1 MGFRNSKN
9 SRQIRSNSTIKF
21 NKKWNI
27 RLAHKKNTESLMKE
41 KRKLINFNNNKP
53 NTGISQDFST
63 DIKNNNVTS
72 VENIDSRQK
81 K

>member
-1 MGFRNSKN
+1 
-9 SRQIRSNSTIKF
+9 
-21 NKKWNI
+21 
-27 RLAHKKNTESLMKE
+27 MKE
-41 KRKLINFNNNKP
+41 NRKLINFNHNKLNKDKENRKLINFNNNKP